1 MKKTKG
7 ALIKDFLNENSFVDK
22 KLAFAA
28 FNKKFKNVDVS
39 QARFNFVFN
48 EEVGDS
54 KAPKQ
59 ILQSTVSLVVPQ
71 KVSLTN
77 IDQIHFPDSILT
89 PLKAN
94 TPLDILTSEMGG
106 VLPATIT
113 MAPGESG
120 AGKTTVLLDHMGK
133 VKKANPKKRMLFV
146 SSEMNSIH
154 LYKYSKRIKFNDV
167 EILLL
172 GEYNNPAQAL
182 ESVLKQGWDI
192 VLLDSFQYTV
202 DLIVGA
208 EEGGMKSTRA
218 ESWLL
223 ALMNEIRL
231 GKNALDIYTAFLC
244 TEHFTKGGD
253 YAGSS
258 KRKFMT
264 DAMMLFT
271 YDKQDEPFIEFIKN
285 RDGATKRKLYYK
297 ITSKDGVTFNAERF
311 KKDQDTREEV
321 QKVQATVSQK
331 EEEWNSVF
339 KPEKK
344 EEEEV
349 TA

>member
-7 ALIKDFLNENSFVDK
+7 ALIKDFLNENSFTDK

-28 FNKKFKNVDVS
+28 FNKKYKNVDVS
-39 QARFNFVFN
+39 QARFNFVFA
-48 EEVGDS
+48 EEVANPNTSG
-54 KAPKQ
+54 AVT
-59 ILQSTVSLVVPQ
+59 STVTPQ
-71 KVSLTN
+71 KVVLTN

-133 VKKANPKKRMLFV
+133 IKKANPKKRMLFV

-154 LYKYSKRIKFNDV
+154 LFKYSKRIKFNNVD
-167 EILLL
+167 ILLL
-172 GEYNNPAQAL
+172 GDYPNPAAAL
-182 ESVLKQGWDI
+182 EDILKQGWDI

-208 EEGGMKSTRA
+208 DEGAMKSTRA

-223 ALMNEIRL
+223 AIMNEVRL
-231 GKNALDIYTAFLC
+231 GANALALYTAFLC

-271 YDKQDEPFIEFIKN
+271 YDKSDEPFIEFIKN

-297 ITSKDGVTFNAERF
+297 ITSKDGVIFNSERF

-321 QKVQATVSQK
+321 SKVQATLGEK
-331 EEEWNSVF
+331 EKEWNQVF
-339 KPEKK
+339 NIERKS
-344 EEEEV
+344 EEV
-349 TA
+349 PV